1 MKILDKYIIK
11 SFLTPFFAT
20 FFIVMFVLVMQF
32 LWFAF
37 DEIAGKGIDIFYILK
52 FLGYTCLQV
61 TPTAL
66 PIGVLLSSIMAMG
79 NLSENYEMAAIK
91 ASGISLKRIIKPI
104 VFLTITISAVNFLF
118 LNNIYPYA
126 SLKQRNLLF
135 NMKKQKPALALI
147 EGSFNTEIP
156 GYSIYFEKK
165 YGPEENLLKNVRIY
179 DLKGGKK
186 NDVCITAK
194 KGEITTQSGSKY
206 MTLNLTDGYY
216 YEDHS
221 QGKKT
226 KKEKDKMPAS
236 SAKFDSYKVNIDIS
250 SLSNQDLD
258 LEKYKKH
265 YMMLNVKQLYSQ
277 SDSLKTSYDT
287 YINAKSE
294 AFYSRN
300 YGDKLY
306 KRPDSLIQENLN
318 ANILDNFNLDNK
330 AAITQSALNNI
341 KKPIR
346 TIKVFKENYKTKRKI
361 LNLFDFEYHYRFAF
375 SLSCLVLFFIGA
387 PLGALIR
394 KGGFGL
400 PMVLAILIF
409 VLYFFVNS
417 LGRNIAEESS
427 ISSVLGGWLATFIL
441 LPVGVFLTVRATK
454 GTASTISFDKYTTPI
469 KTFFNRFR
477 KQKEPKR
484 L

>member
-11 SFLTPFFAT
+11 SFLKPFFAT
-20 FFIVMFVLVMQF
+20 FFIVMFVLMMQF
-32 LWFAF
+32 LWYAF

-79 NLSENYEMAAIK
+79 TLSENYEMAAIK
-91 ASGISLKRIIKPI
+91 SAGIPFTRILKPLII
-104 VFLTITISAVNFLF
+104 LTVVISSINLVF
-118 LNNIYPYA
+118 LNNIFPYA

-135 NMKKQKPALALI
+135 NMRKQKPALALL

-186 NDVCITAK
+186 NDVCITAI
-194 KGEITTQSGSKY
+194 KGEITTEPVSKY
-206 MTLNLTDGYY
+206 MTLHLTDGYY
-216 YEDHS
+216 FEDHS
-221 QGKKT
+221 QSKK
-226 KKEKDKMPAS
+226 KRKDKDRMPAS
-236 SAKFDSYKVNIDIS
+236 SAKFETYKVNIDIS
-250 SLSNQDLD
+250 SLSNNDLD
-258 LEKYKKH
+258 LEKYKRH
-265 YMMLNVKQLYSQ
+265 YDMLNVKQLYSQ
-277 SDSLKTSYDT
+277 SDSLKMSYDT
-287 YINAKSE
+287 YINAKASS
-294 AFYSRN
+294 FYVRN

-306 KRPDSLIQENLN
+306 KRPDSLLRSDLSVT
-318 ANILDNFNLDNK
+318 ILDNFKLSGQVS
-330 AAITQSALNNI
+330 ITQNALNNL
-341 KKPIR
+341 KKPLR
-346 TIKVFKENYKTKRKI
+346 TIQVFKESYKTKRKI
-361 LNLFDFEYHYRFAF
+361 LNLFDFTFHHRFAF
-375 SLSCLVLFFIGA
+375 SLSCILLFFIGA
-387 PLGALIR
+387 PLGFLIK

-409 VLYFFVNS
+409 VLYFFINS
-417 LGRNIAEESS
+417 LAKNIAEESS
-427 ISSVLGGWLATFIL
+427 ISSTLGGWLATLIIF
-441 LPVGVFLTVRATK
+441 PFGVYLTRRASK
-454 GTASTISFDKYTTPI
+454 GTASFNFDALSIAMKA
-469 KTFFNRFR
+469 FFKRFK